1 MIFHIKSCDESPK
14 RNVKISFENENEAR
28 YFNVVVFKPRDYLL
42 YTKLLLTLIFDTAS
56 EEFAHH

>member
-1 MIFHIKSCDESPK
+1 MKSCDESPK
-14 RNVKISFENENEAR
+14 RNVKISFEYENEAR

-42 YTKLLLTLIFDTAS
+42 YTKLLLTLIFDTTS